1 MGSEQNTLRE
11 ATNRSEAT
19 VIDDQTSSG
28 QEQIAAPEPV
38 RRKEK
43 ACKRPKERSLHA
55 EVPVQPGKPNSE
67 RPHVMQYDPE
77 STDEEPEPVANQLPN
92 WVKTSPVK
100 PDLTASQT
108 LDIPR

>member
-1 MGSEQNTLRE
+1 MHCK

-38 RRKEK
+38 SRKEK
-43 ACKRPKERSLHA
+43 ACKRPQKRSLHA
-55 EVPVQPGKPNSE
+55 EVPVQPGKTNSKS
-67 RPHVMQYDPE
+67 PHMMQHDPE
-77 STDEEPEPVANQLPN
+77 STDEEPEPVANQLTK
-92 WVKTSPVK
+92 WVKTSPAK